1 MARPMMRRAGG
12 AGVLVALL
20 GTFVVSGQVVATPP
34 LIAAAALLPP
44 LGWAGL
50 VLLLNRRTREPWTP
64 LCASFLWG
72 AAAAAL
78 VAAEVNDVLL
88 ATHGLGHAVPTLLG
102 PAVEEI
108 AKASALLVVLAVWP
122 GALNDPLDGMVYGAL
137 AGLGFAATE
146 NLGYYMLA
154 ALQGGAPGL
163 TRALWLRGLLQGLN
177 HAAFTATVGAAVGWT
192 YGSGGRRPARAAI
205 VLVGLALAIV
215 VHAVWNAVASE
226 TITQVLCGAPTP
238 GAACAPAPAPLD
250 LLVTIP
256 ILVATFV
263 GPLLVAL
270 FAIAAR
276 ANRVV
281 LPAEPNSRR

>member
-1 MARPMMRRAGG
+1 MMRRAGG
-12 AGVLVALL
+12 VGVLVALL

-50 VLLLNRRTREPWTP
+50 VLLLDRRTREPWAP

-78 VAAEVNDVLL
+78 VAAEVNDALL
-88 ATHGLGHAVPTLLG
+88 ATHGLGDTVPKLLG
-102 PAVEEI
+102 PAVEEL

-122 GALNDPLDGMVYGAL
+122 GALNDPLDGIVYGAL

-146 NLGYYMLA
+146 NLGYYTLA

-163 TRALWLRGLLQGLN
+163 TRALWLRGLLQGMN
-177 HAAFTATVGAAVGWT
+177 HAAFTATVGAAVGWA
-192 YGSGGRRPARAAI
+192 YGGGGRRPARAAI
-205 VLVGLALAIV
+205 VLVGLALAVV

-226 TITQVLCGAPTP
+226 TITQLLCGAPMP
-238 GAACAPAPAPLD
+238 GAACTPAPAPFD
-250 LLVTIP
+250 LLVTVP
-256 ILVATFV
+256 VLVATFM
-263 GPLLVAL
+263 GPLALVL
-270 FAIAAR
+270 LAIATR
-276 ANRVV
+276 TKRI
-281 LPAEPNSRR
+281 

>member
-1 MARPMMRRAGG
+1 MMRRAGG
-12 AGVLVALL
+12 VGVLVALL

-50 VLLLNRRTREPWTP
+50 VLLLDRRTREPWAP

-78 VAAEVNDVLL
+78 VAAEVNDALL
-88 ATHGLGHAVPTLLG
+88 ATHGLGDAVPRLLG
-102 PAVEEI
+102 PAVEEL

-122 GALNDPLDGMVYGAL
+122 GALNDPLDGIVYGAL

-146 NLGYYMLA
+146 NLGYYTLA

-163 TRALWLRGLLQGLN
+163 TRALWLRGLLQGMN
-177 HAAFTATVGAAVGWT
+177 HAAFTATVGAAVGWA
-192 YGSGGRRPARAAI
+192 YGGGGRRPARAAI
-205 VLVGLALAIV
+205 VLVGLALAVV

-226 TITQVLCGAPTP
+226 TITQLLCGAPMP
-238 GAACAPAPAPLD
+238 GAGCMPAPAPFD
-250 LLVTIP
+250 LLVTVP
-256 ILVATFV
+256 VLVATFM
-263 GPLLVAL
+263 GPLALVL
-270 FAIAAR
+270 LAIATR
-276 ANRVV
+276 TKRI
-281 LPAEPNSRR
+281 

>member
-1 MARPMMRRAGG
+1 MIRRAGG
-12 AGVLVALL
+12 VAVLTALL
-20 GTFVVSGQVVATPP
+20 GTLAVSGQLVATPP

-50 VLLLNRRTREPWTP
+50 VLLLDRRRREPWAP

-78 VAAEVNDVLL
+78 VAGEVNDALL
-88 ATHGLGHAVPTLLG
+88 ATHGLGDAVPKLLG

-122 GALNDPLDGMVYGAL
+122 GELDDPLDGIVYGAL

-146 NLGYYMLA
+146 NLGYYTLA

-177 HAAFTATVGAAVGWT
+177 HAAFTATTGAAVGWA
-192 YGSGGRRPARAAI
+192 YGRTARPPAPAAA
-205 VLVGLALAIV
+205 VLLGLGLAVV

-226 TITQVLCGAPTP
+226 AITQVLCGAPVP
-238 GAACAPAPAPLD
+238 GAPCTPAPAPLD
-250 LLVTIP
+250 LLVTVP
-256 ILVATFV
+256 VLVAAFV
-263 GPLLVAL
+263 GPLVLAL
-270 FAIAAR
+270 FVIGTA
-276 ANRVV
+276 
-281 LPAEPNSRR
+281 PRRR

>member
-1 MARPMMRRAGG
+1 MMRRAGG
-12 AGVLVALL
+12 VGVLVALL

-50 VLLLNRRTREPWTP
+50 VLLLDRRTREPWAP

-78 VAAEVNDVLL
+78 VAAEVNDALL
-88 ATHGLGHAVPTLLG
+88 ATHGLGDAVPKLLG
-102 PAVEEI
+102 PAVEEL

-122 GALNDPLDGMVYGAL
+122 GALNDPLDGIVYGAL

-146 NLGYYMLA
+146 NLGYYTLA

-163 TRALWLRGLLQGLN
+163 TRALWLRGLLQGMN
-177 HAAFTATVGAAVGWT
+177 HAAFTATVGAAVGWA
-192 YGSGGRRPARAAI
+192 YGGGGRRPARAAI
-205 VLVGLALAIV
+205 VLVGLALAVV

-226 TITQVLCGAPTP
+226 TITQLLCGAPMP
-238 GAACAPAPAPLD
+238 GAACMPAPAPFD
-250 LLVTIP
+250 LLVTVP
-256 ILVATFV
+256 VLVATFM
-263 GPLLVAL
+263 GPLALVL
-270 FAIAAR
+270 LAIATR
-276 ANRVV
+276 TKRI
-281 LPAEPNSRR
+281 

>member
-1 MARPMMRRAGG
+1 VIRRTGG
-12 AGVLVALL
+12 AAVIAALL
-20 GTFVVSGQVVATPP
+20 GTLVVSGQVVATPP

-50 VLLLNRRTREPWTP
+50 VLLLDRRTREPWAP

-88 ATHGLGHAVPTLLG
+88 ATHGLGAAVPKLLG

-122 GALNDPLDGMVYGAL
+122 GELNDPLDGIVYGAL

-146 NLGYYMLA
+146 NLGYYTLA

-177 HAAFTATVGAAVGWT
+177 HAAFTATVGAAVGWAH
-192 YGSGGRRPARAAI
+192 GMDARRPAA
-205 VLVGLALAIV
+205 VVVVGLALAIL
-215 VHAVWNAVASE
+215 VHAVWNAIASE
-226 TITQVLCGAPTP
+226 TITEILCGAALP

-250 LLVTIP
+250 LLVTVP
-256 ILVATFV
+256 VLVATFV

-270 FAIAAR
+270 LAIAAR
-276 ANRVV
+276 TKRVT
-281 LPAEPNSRR
+281 

>member
-1 MARPMMRRAGG
+1 MIRRAGG
-12 AGVLVALL
+12 VGVLVALL

-50 VLLLNRRTREPWTP
+50 VLLLDRRAREPWAP

-78 VAAEVNDVLL
+78 VAAEVNDALL
-88 ATHGLGHAVPTLLG
+88 ATQGLGDAVPTLLG

-122 GALNDPLDGMVYGAL
+122 GALNDPLDGIVYGAL

-146 NLGYYMLA
+146 NLGYYTLA

-163 TRALWLRGLLQGLN
+163 THALWLRGLLQGMN
-177 HAAFTATVGAAVGWT
+177 HAAFTATVGAAVGWAS
-192 YGSGGRRPARAAI
+192 GSGVGRPARTGI
-205 VLVGLALAIV
+205 VLVGLGLAIL

-226 TITQVLCGAPTP
+226 TITEVLCGAPTP
-238 GAACAPAPAPLD
+238 GAACTPAPAPLD
-250 LLVTIP
+250 LLVTVP
-256 ILVATFV
+256 VLVATFV
-263 GPLLVAL
+263 GPLALVLVA
-270 FAIAAR
+270 IATR
-276 ANRVV
+276 A
-281 LPAEPNSRR
+281 AGSRTAPPV

>member
-1 MARPMMRRAGG
+1 MAGPLIRRAGG
-12 AGVLVALL
+12 VGVVAALV

-34 LIAAAALLPP
+34 LIVAAALLPP

-50 VLLLNRRTREPWTP
+50 VLLLDRRTREPWAP

-88 ATHGLGHAVPTLLG
+88 ATHGLGDAVPKLLG

-108 AKASALLVVLAVWP
+108 AKASALIVVLAVWP
-122 GALNDPLDGMVYGAL
+122 GELNDPLDGIVYGAL

-146 NLGYYMLA
+146 NLGYYTLA

-177 HAAFTATVGAAVGWT
+177 HAAFTATAGAAVGWAH
-192 YGSGGRRPARAAI
+192 GMGARRPAAT
-205 VLVGLALAIV
+205 VVVGLALAILA
-215 VHAVWNAVASE
+215 HAVWNAVASE
-226 TITQVLCGAPTP
+226 TISEVLCGAELP
-238 GAACAPAPAPLD
+238 GAACTPAPAPLD
-250 LLVTIP
+250 LLVTVP
-256 ILVATFV
+256 VLVATFV
-263 GPLLVAL
+263 GPLLVVL
-270 FAIAAR
+270 FAIATR
-276 ANRVV
+276 TTR
-281 LPAEPNSRR
+281 LP